1 LPSSPPASGRP
12 PAQLKSFLAAKSSH
26 SVTATEPL
34 NSILLGHSAFALGM
48 ALPAPFRTL
57 DLRDRRELDH
67 LDHFVGFA
75 RMAD

>member
-1 LPSSPPASGRP
+1 MSDIGPEPTLPGY
-12 PAQLKSFLAAKSSH
+12 
-26 SVTATEPL
+26 
-34 NSILLGHSAFALGM
+34 SAFALGT
-48 ALPAPFRTL
+48 ALSAPFRTL